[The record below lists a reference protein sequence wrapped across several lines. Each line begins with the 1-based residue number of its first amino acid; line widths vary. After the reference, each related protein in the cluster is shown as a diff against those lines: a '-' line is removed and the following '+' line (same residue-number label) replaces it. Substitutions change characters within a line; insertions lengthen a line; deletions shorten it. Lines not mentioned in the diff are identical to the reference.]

1 MINKNI
7 LWSTYFI
14 AWRKIYIARIKHNKK
29 YVLLIEQ
36 KNKK

>member
-1 MINKNI
+1 MINKNL

-29 YVLLIEQ
+29 CSV
-36 KNKK
+36 NSKKK

>member
-1 MINKNI
+1 MINKNL

-29 YVLLIEQ
+29 NVPLIQ
-36 KNKK
+36 KKYKN